1 LNALKSAQNRSKA
14 LILVATMSLTVKQ
27 KLAVQL
33 KAQGLTDAEI
43 ARRIGVGTATLRRWW
58 KQPEVKAE
66 LEGALNVVTDQ
77 LRENFLAFDSELQIS
92 AREALARLRQV
103 SERAHKNANEAEKV
117 GEIDTAVKWLAVA
130 VRCDSAIISAY
141 LRRFAKGL
149 PETADPM
156 KAFVDAFVQAQL
168 SGDLDGF
175 GEITEDLA
183 EK

>member
-1 LNALKSAQNRSKA
+1 MLAA
-14 LILVATMSLTVKQ
+14 KQ

-58 KQPEVKAE
+58 KQPQVQAE
-66 LEGALNVVTDQ
+66 LEGALNFVTDQ
-77 LRENFLAFDSELQIS
+77 LRENFLAFDSELQVS

-103 SERAHKNANEAEKV
+103 SERAHKNANEAEKI

-130 VRCDSAIISAY
+130 VRCDSAIIGAY
-141 LRRFAKGL
+141 LRRFAKGM

-168 SGDLDGF
+168 SGDSDDFEG
-175 GEITEDLA
+175 IDEDA
-183 EK
+183 SEK

>member
-33 KAQGLTDAEI
+33 KAQGLSDVEI
-43 ARRIGVGTATLRRWW
+43 AQRLGVGTATLRRWW
-58 KQPEVKAE
+58 KQPQVKAE
-66 LEGALNVVTDQ
+66 LEGALNIVTDQ
-77 LRENFLAFDSELQIS
+77 LRENFLAFDSELQAS

-103 SERAHKNANEAEKV
+103 SERAHKNANEAEKA

-149 PETADPM
+149 PEADPM
-156 KAFVDAFVQAQL
+156 KSFVDAFVQAQL
-168 SGDLDGF
+168 SGDLDDLEG
-175 GEITEDLA
+175 IDEDA
-183 EK
+183 SEK

>member
-1 LNALKSAQNRSKA
+1 LNALKSAQNRSKT
-14 LILVATMSLTVKQ
+14 LILVATMLTTKQ

-43 ARRIGVGTATLRRWW
+43 ARRLGIGTATLRRWW
-58 KQPEVKAE
+58 KQPQVKAE

-77 LRENFLAFDSELQIS
+77 LRENFLAFDSELQAS

-103 SERAHKNANEAEKV
+103 SERAHKNANEAEKA

-141 LRRFAKGL
+141 LRRFAKGM

-156 KAFVDAFVQAQL
+156 KSFVDAFVQAQL
-168 SGDLDGF
+168 SGDLDDLEG
-175 GEITEDLA
+175 IDEDA
-183 EK
+183 SEK

>member
-1 LNALKSAQNRSKA
+1 LNALKSAQKRSKP
-14 LILVATMSLTVKQ
+14 LILVATMLTAKQ
-27 KLAVQL
+27 KLAAQL

-77 LRENFLAFDSELQIS
+77 LRENFLAFDSELQVS

-103 SERAHKNANEAEKV
+103 SERAHKNATEAEKV
-117 GEIDTAVKWLAVA
+117 GEIDIAVKWLAVA
-130 VRCDSAIISAY
+130 VRCDSAIISSY

-149 PETADPM
+149 PEAADPM
-156 KAFVDAFVQAQL
+156 KSFVDAFVQAQL
-168 SGDLDGF
+168 SGDLDDF
-175 GEITEDLA
+175 REIDEDLA